1 MWHRMGH
8 RKDTLMIGA
17 EMREQNVPCSTPA
30 GPGASS
36 TVVGML
42 WQLVGAQKLATG
54 ITGRELCRCVKY

>member
-17 EMREQNVPCSTPA
+17 ETRKQNIPCSTSA

-36 TVVGML
+36 TVVGMV
-42 WQLVGAQKLATG
+42 WQMVGAQKLATG
-54 ITGRELCRCVKY
+54 ITGREVCRCVKY